1 MTHGQKYAVVG
12 MGCLFPE
19 AATVEEFWQNLC
31 RGRDSRTDGTE
42 EIFERGVPGGP
53 AARPGDRHR
62 IYSTRGAFVRGF
74 SFDPTGYRL
83 PADYLS
89 ALDRIFQ
96 WSLHASR
103 DALADAGHDLGRDA
117 GHDAGDGVGRMAGAR
132 ADRAGIVL
140 GNAGFPSLLSTRH
153 GSDLWLAAV
162 GRGLAEAGFDPGQAL
177 ASGAGG
183 GSDPL
188 AAAHNLWVG
197 GMPARVVAAAL
208 GIGGPQLAVD
218 GACASG
224 LYALKLACDHLSV
237 GRADVMLAGA
247 VGGQELVGLHLA
259 FSDLRA
265 YPEDGRCQPFDARS
279 SGALTGQG
287 AGMLV
292 VKRLADAR
300 RDGDRIHAVIE
311 GAALTNDG
319 TGRHTLVPQRAGQ
332 VDAYRRAYGNAG
344 VDPSTVQYLECHAT
358 GTRLG
363 DGVELSGINEFFGAS
378 GTVPYLGSVK
388 SNLGHL
394 LTGAG
399 MPGLIKTILAIR
411 YGVIPPTPGVAEPLA
426 DTHGRLARENTD
438 FPRTGRPRTAAVS
451 SFGFGGTNAHVVLS
465 EPAEPSETAAAPEAP
480 RALPRLDI
488 LGLGCHVG
496 PFADAGELERAV
508 YEGRDGFGPLP
519 ERRWRGLAPG
529 HPLPD
534 GAYIDSFD
542 CDTARLR
549 VPPIDLEGFNEQQLL
564 FVRVA
569 EEALLDAGYR
579 RQADDGGPPPA
590 RRVAVVVAAEMNPV
604 GHSYAARHDLGGVL
618 RRRCEELALTGD
630 AEAVAALVEGAQRG
644 IGAGW
649 SPNAVLSYLGITATR
664 VSSLWN
670 FTGPAFTVAADSTGA
685 ASALEAA
692 ALVLLDESV
701 EAVLVGAVDF
711 TGNVENMLARFGLAA
726 YGGAPGLGIGGG
738 GPGWRAGEGAAALL
752 LTRAGDRR
760 APGRPAYAT
769 IDALS
774 IRYAPSPA
782 VGLAADAEQVRLATL
797 DALGTAG
804 ITPGEVDYV
813 ELHSTGVPEQ
823 DAAELEG
830 LARVWAG
837 QGPAEGGTESAG
849 KRTTALGS
857 VSANVGDT
865 QLAAVLVGI
874 VKVALCLH
882 RAYLPAVPGWSG
894 PSDGFSATLSESAFF
909 VPDRSRPW
917 LRAARRGPRRAVV
930 NGLGT
935 GGAHVSVVLSGA
947 SVRGDVTAVE
957 GPDVHGQLILAV
969 GGADF
974 AELMHRVAEVRDA
987 TGDRAELR
995 RVATEVAAVPEH
1007 AHRLVLCAA
1016 RPDVLR
1022 REAERALARVPRA
1035 HAAGT
1040 EWTTPAGSHYTPTPI
1055 GGRGR
1060 VALVFPGMLSAY
1072 PGVGA
1077 ELFRTLPGLLP
1088 IAEAAVPDAGEL
1100 MREDLLFRRRV
1111 RPADAEEAEAAAT
1124 ALMRDFSS
1132 MVDIGSSFAW
1142 LQTQALRRLLGVPV
1156 HGAFGYSLGESS
1168 MLYALGACSPAS
1180 HGREQRARL
1189 TEVFQGRLSGPKTA
1203 VREAWALPETTA
1215 DADVWS
1221 GFVLFEEVAKV
1232 RAAVR
1237 RYDRVFVTHVN
1248 TPVEVVISGD
1258 PAQCRAVVD
1267 ALGCRNLA
1275 SGVSHVL
1282 HCPLPDAGEL
1292 ADCLRRETRPVTDVE
1307 LYSAN
1312 GYAPLTDFG
1321 ARAVAENNAATL
1333 RRTVDFPRLVETL
1346 YARGYRYFVE
1356 VGPGG
1361 TCSRW
1366 IRETLTTRSHVAASV
1381 DRRRTSTA
1389 SGIGR
1394 VLAQLAAHGLPVD
1407 LSPYLPEPPRGT
1419 AARAL
1424 SIRQTTPGGPPVAE
1438 SVAENSRAA
1447 IQRLRPSSEAPEEQP
1462 AITFPGRLRR
1472 TAAAAPDGRR
1482 GPTAGDGPPAAAP
1495 PAGRRKPPGVV
1506 LDEQDLMEFANGEVG
1521 KAFGPEY
1528 APIDAFARR
1537 VRLPAEPYHFVSRVT
1552 ALEAERGRFGPSF
1565 IRTEY
1570 DVPVGAWYSVD
1581 GQVPFGVLAEAGQCD
1596 LVLISYMGIDFEN
1609 RGERVYRLLDGSLTP
1624 YGSSVREGQRIRC
1637 DIHISNVLQT
1647 NGPTLTFF
1655 HYDCFVDGEL
1665 AFTMRNGCAGFF
1677 TDRELAEAGGII
1689 GAESKAPAEEPA
1701 GRAARPSAFKPL
1713 ARTDR
1718 TKLDGEDIAKLTQGR
1733 FAEVFGP
1740 AYRQEPGANRSLRL
1754 NPTRLLMVDEVP
1766 WMGLTGGAHGRGSC
1780 TSIKRLD
1787 PDEWYFTSHFVGDP
1801 VMPGTLVAE
1810 GAMQALQVYGLH
1822 AGLHL
1827 CLPDATYQPVKG
1839 LTTTTKVRGQISPAT
1854 REIRYEIDIVD
1865 IGLVPRP
1872 FVVADV
1878 LVHADDLPVARISN
1892 VGFQLVEKPGTPFR
1906 PDRRDRA
1913 PRYLGRSGA
1922 SGEPAVL
1929 NEMHVAHV
1937 ARGDHAM
1944 LGEQFEVCREL
1955 PRVPRLP
1962 SGELCFV
1969 DRVLRVD
1976 APEGAVRP
1984 GVVVES
1990 EYDVPA
1996 DAWYFTEN
2004 NQPYMPHFASMEAGV
2019 QPGVLGPYY
2028 LGTTLRFPETE
2039 YYLRNLGGHATALR
2053 QVDLRGRT
2061 VRQRVTILSND
2072 AVGGAIL
2079 HRADWE
2085 LSVDGEVF
2093 HTGEQLSGY
2102 FTGELRAGSVGLDQG
2117 RPVPLWLDSA
2127 GPGAGAAVEVDLDA
2141 LRARTDSLRLGTGR
2155 LDMLDG
2161 FSYVPGGGLHGAGY
2175 LRGHRN
2181 IGPDD
2186 WYFPLHFH
2194 QDPVMPGS
2202 LGAETVYAGLRAY
2215 AMVAEPARHRPDARF
2230 DHAPGIRTSWTYRG
2244 EFAPTHPRLDFEAHL
2259 KEVREQDGR
2268 RLLIADAG
2276 VWRGEL
2282 RVYEFKDIAIA
2293 VVTGGGHR

>member
-1 MTHGQKYAVVG
+1 MANGQRYAVVG

-19 AATVEEFWQNLC
+19 AATAEEFWRNLND
-31 RGRDSRTDGTE
+31 GRDSRTDGTE
-42 EIFERGVPGGP
+42 EIFERGRPGGP
-53 AARPGDRHR
+53 AARPGDKHR
-62 IYSTRGAFVRGF
+62 IYNTRGGFVRDF
-74 SFDPTGYRL
+74 TFEPTGYRL

-103 DALADAGHDLGRDA
+103 DALSDAGYDLGDA
-117 GHDAGDGVGRMAGAR
+117 AGRRTGV
-132 ADRAGIVL
+132 VL
-140 GNAGFPSLLSTRH
+140 GNAGFPSLLSTRR
-153 GSDLWLAAV
+153 GSDRWLAAV
-162 GRGLAEAGFDPGQAL
+162 GRGLTEAGFDPGEAL
-177 ASGAGG
+177 SGGAGG
-183 GSDPL
+183 DGDPL

-265 YPEDGRCQPFDARS
+265 YPEDGRSQPFDARS

-311 GAALTNDG
+311 GSALTNDG
-319 TGRHTLVPQRAGQ
+319 AGRHTLVPQRTGQ
-332 VDAYRRAYGNAG
+332 VDAYRRAYQDAG
-344 VDPSTVQYLECHAT
+344 VDPSAVQYLECHAT
-358 GTRLG
+358 GTQVG
-363 DGVELSGINEFFGAS
+363 DGVELSGITEYFGAD
-378 GTVPYLGSVK
+378 GTIPYFGSVK

-399 MPGLIKTILAIR
+399 MPGLIKTILAMR
-411 YGVIPPTPGVAEPLA
+411 HGVIPPTPGVTEPLA
-426 DTHGRLARENTD
+426 GAQGRLVRACTPWPQD
-438 FPRTGRPRTAAVS
+438 GLPRTAAVS
-451 SFGFGGTNAHVVLS
+451 SFGFGGTNAHVVL
-465 EPAEPSETAAAPEAP
+465 AEPPTADATAPEGPEEP
-480 RALPRLDI
+480 RALPKLDI
-488 LGLGCHVG
+488 VGLGCHVG
-496 PFADAGELERAV
+496 PFTDVGELERAV

-519 ERRWRGLAPG
+519 ERRWRGLAPDR
-529 HPLPD
+529 PLPD
-534 GAYIDSFD
+534 GAYVNSFD
-542 CDTARLR
+542 CDAARLR
-549 VPPIDLEGFNEQQLL
+549 IPPIDLEGFNDQQLL

-579 RQADDGGPPPA
+579 RHGENGGQPPA
-590 RRVAVVVAAEMNPV
+590 RRVAVIVAADMNAV
-604 GHSYAARHDLGGVL
+604 GHSYAARHDVAEVL
-618 RRRCEELALTGD
+618 RRRCEELGQTGD
-630 AEAVAALVEGAQRG
+630 AEAVAELMEAAQRG
-644 IGAGW
+644 IGDGW

-670 FTGPAFTVAADSTGA
+670 FTGPAFTVAADSAGA
-685 ASALEAA
+685 ATTLESA
-692 ALVLLDESV
+692 ALMLLDDSV

-711 TGNVENMLARFGLAA
+711 TGNVENMLARFGLSA
-726 YGGAPGLGIGGG
+726 YGGEPGLGLGGKG
-738 GPGWRAGEGAAALL
+738 GWRAGEGAAALL
-752 LTRAGDRR
+752 VTRAGDRR
-760 APGRPAYAT
+760 TAGRPVYAT
-769 IDALS
+769 IDSLA
-774 IRYAPSPA
+774 IRYAPAPT
-782 VGLAADAEQVRLATL
+782 VGPAADGEQVRAAALEALA
-797 DALGTAG
+797 GAG
-804 ITPGEVDYV
+804 AEPGDVDYV
-813 ELHSTGVPEQ
+813 ELHSTGVPAQ

-830 LARVWAG
+830 LARIWDAAG
-837 QGPAEGGTESAG
+837 DGE
-849 KRTTALGS
+849 RTTALGA

-865 QLAAVLVGI
+865 QLAAVLVSI
-874 VKVALCLH
+874 VKAALCLH
-882 RAYLPAVPGWSG
+882 HAYLPAVPHWSG
-894 PSDGFSATLSESAFF
+894 PSDRFLGLLSDSAFF
-909 VPDRSRPW
+909 VPERSRPW
-917 LRAARRGPRRAVV
+917 LRAAHQGPRRALVS
-930 NGLGT
+930 GLGT
-935 GGAHVSVVLSGA
+935 GGAHVGVVLSG
-947 SVRGDVTAVE
+947 SSLRGDVTAAE
-957 GPDVHGQLILAV
+957 GPGIHGQMIVAV

-974 AELMHRVAEVRDA
+974 AELMSRVAAVRDA
-987 TGDRAELR
+987 AADRAELG
-995 RVATEVAAVPEH
+995 RVARDVAVRPGH
-1007 AHRLVLCAA
+1007 GHRLVLCAA
-1016 RPDVLR
+1016 DHAVLR
-1022 REAERALARVPRA
+1022 READRALAMVPQA
-1035 HAAGT
+1035 HGAGT
-1040 EWTTPAGSHYTPTPI
+1040 EWTTPAGSYYTPAPI
-1055 GGRGR
+1055 GAEGK

-1077 ELFRTLPGLLP
+1077 ELFRALPGMLP
-1088 IAEAAVPDAGEL
+1088 VAEAAVDDAGEL
-1100 MREDLLFRRRV
+1100 MRADLLHPRRI
-1111 RPADAEEAEAAAT
+1111 RPADPDEEAAATT

-1142 LQTQALRRLLGVPV
+1142 LQTQALRQLLDVPV

-1180 HGREQRARL
+1180 HGPEQRARL
-1189 TEVFQGRLSGPKTA
+1189 TEVFQGRLSGPKSA
-1203 VREAWALPETTA
+1203 VREAWHLPPGTA
-1215 DADVWS
+1215 DDDVWS
-1221 GFVLFEEVAKV
+1221 GFVLFEDSVKV
-1232 RAAVR
+1232 RDAVE
-1237 RYDRVFVTHVN
+1237 RYDRVYVTHVN
-1248 TPVEVVISGD
+1248 TPKEVVISGD
-1258 PAQCRAVVD
+1258 PQQCQAVVD
-1267 ALGCRNLA
+1267 ALGCQSLP

-1282 HCPLPDAGEL
+1282 HCPIPDAAEL
-1292 ADCLRRETRPVTDVE
+1292 ADCLRRQTRPVGAVE

-1312 GYAPLTDFG
+1312 GYAPLKDFD
-1321 ARAVAENNAATL
+1321 AAHIAENNAATL
-1333 RRTVDFPRLVETL
+1333 RQTIDFPRLVETL

-1366 IRETLTTRSHVAASV
+1366 IKEILPGRSHVAASV
-1381 DRRRTSTA
+1381 DRRRTSAA

-1394 VLAQLAAHGLPVD
+1394 VLARLAAHGLPVD
-1407 LSPYLPEPPRGT
+1407 LSPYLPAPPTETKRT
-1419 AARAL
+1419 L
-1424 SIRQTTPGGPPVAE
+1424 SVRQITLGGPPVAE
-1438 SVAENSRAA
+1438 SVAEESRAA
-1447 IQRLRPSSEAPEEQP
+1447 IQRLRPEGRAPEEHP
-1462 AITFPGRLRR
+1462 AITFPGRPQR
-1472 TAAAAPDGRR
+1472 TAAHAVARSRPS
-1482 GPTAGDGPPAAAP
+1482 AGDAP
-1495 PAGRRKPPGVV
+1495 EAPVRTKPPGVI
-1506 LDEQDLMEFANGEVG
+1506 LDEQDLHEFANGEIG
-1521 KAFGPEY
+1521 KAFGAAY
-1528 APIDAFARR
+1528 APIDQYERR

-1552 ALEAERGRFGPSF
+1552 ALDAELGTFEPSF

-1570 DVPVGAWYSVD
+1570 DVPAGAWYSVD
-1581 GQVPFGVLAEAGQCD
+1581 GQMPFGVLAEAGQCD
-1596 LVLISYMGIDFEN
+1596 LVLISYMGIDLEN
-1609 RGERVYRLLDGSLTP
+1609 QGERVYRLLDGSLTA
-1624 YGSSVREGQRIRC
+1624 YGSSVREGQRIQC
-1637 DIHISNVLQT
+1637 DIHISNVLRT

-1689 GAESKAPAEEPA
+1689 DAKSTGTKAKPS
-1701 GRAARPSAFKPL
+1701 GRAARVSAFKPL

-1718 TKLDGEDIAKLTQGR
+1718 TKLDGDDIAKLTEGR

-1740 AYRQEPGANRSLRL
+1740 GYQQEPGANHSLRL

-1766 WMGLTGGAHGRGSC
+1766 RMDLTGGAHGLGSC

-1787 PDEWYFTSHFVGDP
+1787 PEEWYFSSHFVGDP

-1827 CLPDATYQPVKG
+1827 CLPDATYQPIKG
-1839 LTTTTKVRGQISPAT
+1839 LTTTTKVRGQINPAT
-1854 REIRYEIDIVD
+1854 SRIRYEIDIVD

-1872 FVVADV
+1872 FIIADV
-1878 LVHADDLPVARISN
+1878 LVHADELPVAKISN
-1892 VGFQLVEKPGTPFR
+1892 VGFRIVEKPGTPFR
-1906 PDRRDRA
+1906 PDREGHTPRA
-1913 PRYLGRSGA
+1913 LGRRGA
-1922 SGEPAVL
+1922 SDEPTLL

-1937 ARGDHAM
+1937 AKGDHAM

-1969 DRVLRVD
+1969 DRVVRIDGVS
-1976 APEGAVRP
+1976 GAIKP
-1984 GVVVES
+1984 GDVIES

-1996 DAWYFTEN
+1996 DSWYFTEN
-2004 NQPYMPHFASMEAGV
+2004 NQRYMPHFAYMEAGV
-2019 QPGVLGPYY
+2019 QPGVLGPYF

-2053 QVDLRGRT
+2053 QVDLRGKT
-2061 VRQRVTILSND
+2061 VRQRVNILSND

-2093 HTGEQLSGY
+2093 YTGEQLSGY
-2102 FTGELRAGSVGLDQG
+2102 FTGDLRAGSVGLDRGQA
-2117 RPVPLWLDSA
+2117 VPLWLDQA
-2127 GPGAGAAVEVDLDA
+2127 QLPAGAAIETDLDE
-2141 LRARTDSLRLGTGR
+2141 LRARTGSLRLGTGR

-2161 FSYVPGGGLHGAGY
+2161 FTYVPGGGVHGAGY
-2175 LRGHRN
+2175 LRGHRDLS
-2181 IGPDD
+2181 PDD

-2215 AMVAEPARHRPDARF
+2215 AMSTDVARGRPDAHF
-2230 DHAPGIRTSWTYRG
+2230 DHAPGVKVQWTYRG
-2244 EFAPTHPRLDFEAHL
+2244 EFATTHRRLDFEAHI
-2259 KEVREQDGR
+2259 KELRQEDGQV
-2268 RLLIADAG
+2268 LLIADAS

-2293 VVTGGGHR
+2293 VVTGGGQK